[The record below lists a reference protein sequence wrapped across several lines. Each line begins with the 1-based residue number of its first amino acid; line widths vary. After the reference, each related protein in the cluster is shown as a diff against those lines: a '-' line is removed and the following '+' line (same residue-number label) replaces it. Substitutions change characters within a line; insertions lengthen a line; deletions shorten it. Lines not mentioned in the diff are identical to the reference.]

1 MFRNY
6 IKIALRNLWRQKNFS
21 LINIIGLSTGLAV
34 STLIL
39 LFIIHEFSYDKFH
52 EKSDRT
58 YRITR
63 EWLDNKGETTFHLA
77 RIAPPILT
85 HLRND
90 YNHLFENSVRILQDY
105 SVVFKVNESTFT
117 EDGLYWV
124 EDEFFDVFSFNLIE
138 GDPGSVFSEPK
149 TVVLTERAAKK
160 YFGNEDPIGRTLHYV
175 GHAVL
180 KVTGIVEN
188 PPVNS
193 HFQFDMLGS
202 MKTIIPI
209 LGEDTF
215 TRNWGSNNYV
225 TYVTLAP
232 NVSQNQLEE
241 VFPELIDKYYTPLY
255 NQYAP
260 VPATEPLSNTN
271 KLHLQKITDI
281 HLHSELGTELE
292 ANGSI
297 ETVYIFIAIGIGVL
311 LIACINFMNLA
322 TARSIRRAKE
332 VGMRKVLGAGKK
344 QLIQQFLG
352 ESFIITMIAALLS
365 VGIVYFSIPVF
376 NEISQ
381 RALEFSALLD
391 PSIILGFLLI
401 ITFVSLFAGS
411 YPAFFLSAFKP
422 LKVLRGTERS
432 SGGSGALVKKA
443 LVTAQ
448 FAVTVVLII
457 AVLVV
462 NNQLEYIQDK
472 DLGIDKENVIDLK
485 ANDEMVESMDAI
497 KSELMSHP
505 DITDVSFSLFVPSD
519 NLLNSYGG
527 TRLDTDPP
535 QSLSFRLAAADI
547 DYDFFDTYDIDI
559 VAGRKFS
566 KEYAEDD
573 SLSFIFNEA
582 AVRAMGWSSPEEAI
596 GKPFNYGGNDGRI
609 IGVAEDVYFESL
621 HNTISPTCYLIST
634 NLNDVSI
641 RTAGGNID
649 ETLEFLRGVWAKWRP
664 DYPFRFSFI
673 DEDYESLYREEARLM
688 DTFGIFSFLAIFIAS
703 IGLLGLTALATEQRK
718 KEIGIRKTLGATVV
732 NIVTL
737 FFKDFVLLLIAANI
751 IAWPIAYLL
760 MNDWLTN
767 FAYSTDIS
775 VPTFVIAAVLVLL
788 ISFATISYQTIK
800 ASNMNPVSSLREE

>member
-6 IKIALRNLWRQKNFS
+6 IKIALRNLWRQKNYS

-52 EKSDRT
+52 EKADRT

-63 EWLDNKGETTFHLA
+63 EWLDDEGNTTFHLA
-77 RIAPPILT
+77 RIAPPILN
-85 HLRND
+85 HLRDD
-90 YNHLFENSVRILQDY
+90 YNHLFESTVRILQDY
-105 SVVFKVNESTFT
+105 GVIFKVNESIFR
-117 EDGLYWV
+117 EDGFYWV
-124 EDEFFDVFSFNLIE
+124 EDEFFNVFSFKLIK
-138 GDPGSVFSEPK
+138 GDPATVLDEPNS
-149 TVVLTERAAKK
+149 VVLTEKAVEK
-160 YFGNEDPIGRTLHYV
+160 YFGKEDPVGKTLRYV
-175 GHAVL
+175 GQDEL
-180 KVTGIVEN
+180 KVTGVVEN

-193 HFQFDMLGS
+193 HFQFNMLGS
-202 MKTIIPI
+202 IKTVIPV

-215 TRNWGSNNYV
+215 TRNWASNNLA
-225 TYVTLAP
+225 TYVTLSQ
-232 NVSQNQLEE
+232 NVSPDQLTE
-241 VFPELIDKYYTPLY
+241 VFPELINKYYTPFY
-255 NQYAP
+255 NKYAP

-281 HLHSELGTELE
+281 HLHSDLGTELE

-352 ESFIITMIAALLS
+352 ESFIITLIAAVLS
-365 VGIVYFSIPVF
+365 VLIVYFSIPVF

-381 RALEFSALLD
+381 RALEFSSLFN
-391 PSIILGFLLI
+391 PSIILGFALI
-401 ITFVSLFAGS
+401 IIFVSLFAGS
-411 YPAFFLSAFKP
+411 YPAFFISAFKP
-422 LKVLRGTERS
+422 LKILRGTEKS
-432 SGGSGALVKKA
+432 SGGAGASVKKV
-443 LVTAQ
+443 LVTTQ
-448 FAVTVVLII
+448 FAVTIVLIV

-462 NNQLEYIQDK
+462 NNQLEFIKNK
-472 DLGIDKENVIDLK
+472 DLGVNKENVINLK
-485 ANDEMVESMDAI
+485 ANGEMVESMDAI
-497 KSELMSHP
+497 KSELMNHP
-505 DITDVSFSLFVPSD
+505 NITDVSFSLFVPSD
-519 NLLNSYGG
+519 NLLNNYGG
-527 TRLDTDPP
+527 ARLDTNPP
-535 QSLSFRLAAADI
+535 QVLSFRLAAADI
-547 DYDFFDTYDIDI
+547 DYDFFDTYDIEI
-559 VAGRKFS
+559 IAGRKFS

-582 AVRAMGWSSPEEAI
+582 AVNAIGWESPEEAI
-596 GKPFNYGGNDGRI
+596 GKPFNYGGVDGRI

-621 HNTISPTCYLIST
+621 HKTISPTCYLISD
-634 NLNDVSI
+634 NLNDVSV

-649 ETLEFLRGVWAKWRP
+649 ETLEFLKGVWAKWRP

-673 DEDYESLYREEARLM
+673 DEDYESLYRNEARMM
-688 DTFGIFSFLAIFIAS
+688 DTFGIFSFLSIFIAS

-718 KEIGIRKTLGATVV
+718 KEIGIRKTLGATVA

-737 FFKDFVLLLIAANI
+737 FFKDFVPLLLAANI
-751 IAWPIAYLL
+751 IAFPIAYFL
-760 MNDWLTN
+760 MQDWLTN

-775 VPTFVIAAVLVLL
+775 LFTFGIAAVLVLFL
-788 ISFATISYQTIK
+788 SFATISYQTIK